1 MSKRQFKDTVK
12 RIRWLC
18 LRCDINYE
26 LTSKRFGEE
35 QAILLW
41 CPESES
47 DPSGVADSY
56 LLSAG
61 LAFLESFYDDLRLIQ
76 KELRKADKDLRSQV
90 LYLCTKVNMA
100 CAYTKRTRLNPP
112 TYRLYDPVAY
122 EQALGPKLS
131 VDQVQ
136 NLFKIK
142 RSDLSNTALP
152 SRR

>member
-1 MSKRQFKDTVK
+1 MGKRQVKETLK

-26 LTSKRFGEE
+26 LTSKSFGEE

-41 CPESES
+41 LPEA
-47 DPSGVADSY
+47 DPNGVAGSY

-122 EQALGPKLS
+122 EQVLGPKLS

-142 RSDLSNTALP
+142 RSDLSNTAIP

>member
-1 MSKRQFKDTVK
+1 MSKRELKERVK

-18 LRCDINYE
+18 SRCDINYE
-26 LTSKRFGEE
+26 LTSKSFGEE

-41 CPESES
+41 LPEA
-47 DPSGVADSY
+47 DPNGVAGSY

-76 KELRKADKDLRSQV
+76 KELRKADKILRSQV

-122 EQALGPKLS
+122 EQVLGPKLS

>member
-1 MSKRQFKDTVK
+1 VSKREFKDAVK

-18 LRCDINYE
+18 SRCDINYE
-26 LTSKRFGEE
+26 LTSKSFGEE

-41 CPESES
+41 RPES
-47 DPSGVADSY
+47 DPNGVADSY

-76 KELRKADKDLRSQV
+76 KELRKADKFLRFQV

-112 TYRLYDPVAY
+112 TYRLYDPVDY

>member
-26 LTSKRFGEE
+26 LTSKSFGEE

-47 DPSGVADSY
+47 DPNGVADSY

-112 TYRLYDPVAY
+112 TYRLYDQVSY
-122 EQALGPKLS
+122 EHVLGKKIS
-131 VDQVQ
+131 AVDVQ
-136 NLFKIK
+136 NIFKFK
-142 RSDLSNTALP
+142 RSDLSNTTP
-152 SRR
+152 TF

>member
-1 MSKRQFKDTVK
+1 MSKRELKETLN
-12 RIRWLC
+12 RIRKLC
-18 LRCDINYE
+18 SRCDINYE
-26 LTSKRFGEE
+26 LTSKSFGEE

-41 CPESES
+41 LPEA
-47 DPSGVADSY
+47 DPNGVAGSY

-76 KELRKADKDLRSQV
+76 KELRKADKFLRSQV

-142 RSDLSNTALP
+142 HLELSKTTP
-152 SRR
+152 TC

>member
-1 MSKRQFKDTVK
+1 MGKRQVKETLK

-41 CPESES
+41 RPES
-47 DPSGVADSY
+47 DPNGVADSY

-76 KELRKADKDLRSQV
+76 KEHRKADKFLWSQV
-90 LYLCTKVNMA
+90 LDACTRLSMA
-100 CAYTKRTRLNPP
+100 CSYTKRTRLNPP
-112 TYRLYDPVAY
+112 NYKIYDPAEYANV
-122 EQALGPKLS
+122 LGPKLS
-131 VDQVQ
+131 VDEVQ

-142 RSDLSNTALP
+142 HLDLSSITP
-152 SRR
+152 TFKEI

>member
-1 MSKRQFKDTVK
+1 MGKRQVKETLK

-26 LTSKRFGEE
+26 LTSKSFGEE

-41 CPESES
+41 RPES
-47 DPSGVADSY
+47 DPNGVADSY

-76 KELRKADKDLRSQV
+76 KELRKADKFLRSQV
-90 LYLCTKVNMA
+90 LYQCTKVNMA

-112 TYRLYDPVAY
+112 TYRLYDPVDY

-142 RSDLSNTALP
+142 RLDLSNTALP